1 MARGVPMLSGMTEQR
16 GLRTGHLVAL
26 AGAAV
31 ALASLW
37 APWYRV
43 DLGSLRDALAQRPG
57 IAGTQA
63 GSFLQSLMA
72 LLPRSVSG
80 NAWQTLHQTDVL
92 VAIGSCAAL
101 AALLAA
107 AGTFGSGI
115 RVSLD
120 AAARLSSAAGAV
132 CALFV
137 AGRALNPPGP
147 NAYLDVRWGAWACLI
162 GLGLMVAGGLSAL
175 NPGRASRTAP
185 GQEQGWGLSASTAP
199 PSATPPDGVPHPG

>member
-1 MARGVPMLSGMTEQR
+1 MLPAMTEQR

-26 AGAAV
+26 AGAA
-31 ALASLW
+31 ATLASLW

-43 DLGSLRDALAQRPG
+43 DLGSLRDALQQQTGVVGTP
-57 IAGTQA
+57 AGN
-63 GSFLQSLMA
+63 FLQSLMA

-92 VAIGSCAAL
+92 VAAGSCAAL
-101 AALLAA
+101 SARVGA
-107 AGTFGSGI
+107 AGTVGPGH

-132 CALFV
+132 CALFG

-147 NAYLDVRWGAWACLI
+147 NADLDVRWGAWACLI
-162 GLGLMVAGGLSAL
+162 GCVAMVAGGIAARSTGRA
-175 NPGRASRTAP
+175 NPGRASGTAA
-185 GQEQGWGLSASTAP
+185 GQEQGWGQCASTAP
-199 PSATPPDGVPHPG
+199 PSATPPDGVLRPG

>member
-1 MARGVPMLSGMTEQR
+1 MLSAMTDQR

-26 AGAAV
+26 AGAVV

-43 DLGSLRDALAQRPG
+43 DLGSLRDALQQRTG
-57 IAGTQA
+57 VAGTPA
-63 GSFLQSLMA
+63 GNFLASLMA
-72 LLPRSVSG
+72 LLPRSISG
-80 NAWQTLHQTDVL
+80 NAWQTLHNTDVL

-107 AGTFGSGI
+107 AGTFGPGI

-120 AAARLSSAAGAV
+120 AAARLSTGAGAV

-147 NAYLDVRWGAWACLI
+147 NAYLDVRWGAWTCLI
-162 GLGLMVAGGLSAL
+162 GCVAMVAGGAAAQTT
-175 NPGRASRTAP
+175 GRARL
-185 GQEQGWGLSASTAP
+185 G
-199 PSATPPDGVPHPG
+199 